1 MQSSAQSAACLG
13 TSLNDGQKPL
23 VNTSNGNF
31 QNLYP
36 PVFYRTMNLFVTSD
50 IALSVILMR
59 IANILLLVG
68 LTTALYVVLPARR
81 RLPLVWGLTISL
93 VPLGFFLVASTNPS
107 AWAIISA
114 GTFWISLLGY
124 FESSGAKKAG
134 LGAIAA
140 ISAVV
145 GAGARAD
152 AAVYVVLAVVVVVV
166 LTAIRTRRWFISALL
181 PLGLSAMAAILYL
194 STSQSSIASS
204 GLSGYAGL
212 GHQGSRSSLLFRDFL
227 NVPSLWAGVFG
238 SWGLGWLDTDMPAI
252 VSVGALG
259 CYAALVFAGLASLSM
274 RKAVVVLTVLGAL
287 WLFPTFILV
296 QSGTVVGNG
305 VQPRYLLP
313 LVIML
318 AGVILLQTGGAGLRL
333 SRGQVVALVSTLSV
347 VNAIAL
353 YFNMRRYITGTQVS
367 SWNFSASVRWWW
379 STPVSPVLFWVA
391 GSLSFAA
398 FLAIVARETLL
409 MRPTDVP
416 DQEVRQP
423 VVTS

>member
-1 MQSSAQSAACLG
+1 
-13 TSLNDGQKPL
+13 
-23 VNTSNGNF
+23 
-31 QNLYP
+31 
-36 PVFYRTMNLFVTSD
+36 MNLFATSN

-59 IANILLLVG
+59 FVNILLLVG

-81 RLPLVWGLTISL
+81 RLPLVWGLAISL

-114 GTFWISLLGY
+114 GTLWISLLGY

-140 ISAVV
+140 LSAVL
-145 GAGARAD
+145 GAGARGD
-152 AAVYVVLAVVVVVV
+152 AAVYVVLSVVVVV
-166 LTAIRTRRWFISALL
+166 LLTAHPTRRWFISAVL
-181 PLGLSAMAAILYL
+181 PLGLSAMAAIFYL

-204 GLSGYAGL
+204 GLSGYADPA
-212 GHQGSRSSLLFRDFL
+212 HQVSRSSLLFRDFL

-259 CYAALVFAGLASLSM
+259 CYAALVFAGLASLSL
-274 RKAVVVLTVLGAL
+274 RKALVVLTVLGAL
-287 WLFPTFILV
+287 WLIPTFILV

-305 VQPRYLLP
+305 VQPRYILP
-313 LVIML
+313 LVVML
-318 AGVILLQTGGAGLRL
+318 AGVVLLQAGGAGLRL
-333 SRGQVVALVSTLSV
+333 SRGQVVALVSTLSL

-367 SWNFSASVRWWW
+367 SWNFSAAVRWWW
-379 STPVSPVLFWVA
+379 SIPVSPVVIWVA

-398 FLAIVARETLL
+398 LLAIIARETLL
-409 MRPTDVP
+409 SRPTDVP
-416 DQEVRQP
+416 DQEVRRP
-423 VVTS
+423 LITC